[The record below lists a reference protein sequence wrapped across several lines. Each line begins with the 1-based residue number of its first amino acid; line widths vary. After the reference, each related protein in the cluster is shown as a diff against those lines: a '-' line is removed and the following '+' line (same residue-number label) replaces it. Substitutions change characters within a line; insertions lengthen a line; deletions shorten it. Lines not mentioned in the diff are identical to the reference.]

1 MSCDYYM
8 YREKEIPKEEVIKSI
23 GLLKKAGFFENYK
36 NLSATQTFDSIYELR
51 KREFREILE
60 SDIDP
65 TMNLDP
71 IEIAEYDRSKLLF
84 IDLEADVFNGNEVY
98 KSVINRFSELSNGQ
112 FQPIEIKE
120 VWESDEGP
128 ITVSFSSDNQ
138 LTEFVPEYN
147 NDWLHESVFEVCSG
161 KVAEKQV
168 RLVYCLGKDGYG
180 YGQAIAIMRL
190 SKSEQIILEKGLNW
204 KFDIN

>member
-1 MSCDYYM
+1 MSCDYNM
-8 YREKEIPKEEVIKSI
+8 YREKEISKEEVIKSI

-65 TMNLDP
+65 TMNLGP

-84 IDLEADVFNGNEVY
+84 MDLEADVFNGNEVY

-147 NDWLHESVFEVCSG
+147 NDWLHESVFEVCRG

-204 KFDIN
+204 KFDVN